1 MKTKYGSTEGR
12 VVYVREKSVCV
23 LYEVGETEYFL
34 TETLKYKKVNKKILG
49 IPCGTK
55 MVPMVDK
62 KTEGSKIEVMI
73 NANNPFDS
81 YIPKNKGERID
92 IRAYRH

>member
-12 VVYVREKSVCV
+12 VVYVGEKSICV

-34 TETLKYKKVNKKILG
+34 TETLEYKKIDRKILG

-55 MVPMVDK
+55 VVPSIGK
-62 KTEGSKIEVMI
+62 KSEGYKVEVMV

-81 YIPKNKGERID
+81 YINKNKGERIG
-92 IRAYRH
+92 IKEYKH